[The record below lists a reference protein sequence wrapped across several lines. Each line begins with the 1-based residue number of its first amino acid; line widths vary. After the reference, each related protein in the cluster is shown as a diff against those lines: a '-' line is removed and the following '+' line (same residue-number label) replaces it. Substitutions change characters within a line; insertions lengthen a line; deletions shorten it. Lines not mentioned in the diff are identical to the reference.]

1 MKAKKEDLAYED
13 CIVVTTETYDA
24 TKDRHIYLVNA
35 VFNYDDEPNA
45 VSYAKK
51 LFREEI
57 KHGICGKQECHKRR
71 QSKNYFYIAYTE
83 DDDFLC
89 VSIGGS
95 VLFQKGKTQDQ
106 KDDSKN

>member
-1 MKAKKEDLAYED
+1 MKAKEDDLVYED

-24 TKDRHIYLVNA
+24 ADDRHIYLVNA
-35 VFNYDDEPNA
+35 VFNYDDEPIA

-57 KHGICGKQECHKRR
+57 KHGICGKQECRERR
-71 QSKNYFYIAYTE
+71 KVIKNTSYLAYTE

-89 VSIGGS
+89 VSLYGS
-95 VLFQKGKTQDQ
+95 VLFQKRKSQD
-106 KDDSKN
+106 